1 MLQIGWKRPL
11 ICAHVHA
18 LACADGAA
26 AIRAV
31 LKSLTSKGL
40 HAVGVLW
47 ALGRIFGT
55 QSRTSGEGGLL
66 EQTLAALRT
75 VAAAAGVNRTASAA
89 AESTVQRTLFLL
101 AVCLACEQPVLHQ
114 PAGADEHAEVDAKL
128 LAGVVHAEDPP
139 HAAPSSSTQQSTPPA
154 KRPRSAQP
162 LAAAG
167 CGELDSG
174 LFAQFCSLA
183 VLGHSRC
190 AVSVARRVVSGL
202 SDRKGDGMP
211 MSAQDAVL
219 GAVWRTLLLDHVT
232 LHPPGVWG
240 GKLSKTCLGALADS
254 EDPLDPELARLLFP
268 HALASLCQYVRA
280 RVSGEE
286 EAAAAAAGAEKL
298 AGVVVV
304 WIQAIESPLAT
315 LAMAA
320 PADPACDDDKAPPPS
335 SLAQLVYVCVLWPVA
350 CAASE
355 AGGQSA
361 RFGQADL
368 ETSEGDLPGPPAS
381 SGAQG
386 ACAAECVEG
395 DAVGDHLQA
404 CLLSVIL
411 DSTSLELPHRQLLR
425 VHQVAPICVHLA
437 RDEGGNARE
446 NDKGASQA
454 PSEAAVDRLA
464 QVLLVARDHGL
475 LEHQSQPLAG
485 QMPSEWQSLVRR
497 LVPRP
502 LVSVLLS

>member
-11 ICAHVHA
+11 ICAHVDA

-75 VAAAAGVNRTASAA
+75 VAAAAGVNGTASAA

-128 LAGVVHAEDPP
+128 LAGVVHAEAPP
-139 HAAPSSSTQQSTPPA
+139 HAAPSRSTEKSTPPA

-211 MSAQDAVL
+211 MSARDAVL

-286 EAAAAAAGAEKL
+286 AAASAGAKKL
-298 AGVVVV
+298 AGVVVM
-304 WIQAIESPLAT
+304 WLQAIESPLAT

-320 PADPACDDDKAPPPS
+320 PADPACHDDKAPPPS
-335 SLAQLVYVCVLWPVA
+335 SLAQLVYVCVLWPGV
-350 CAASE
+350 CAALE
-355 AGGQSA
+355 ASGQSA

-368 ETSEGDLPGPPAS
+368 ETGEGGLSGPLAS
-381 SGAQG
+381 SAAHGG
-386 ACAAECVEG
+386 CAAECVEG
-395 DAVGDHLQA
+395 DSVGDHLQA
-404 CLLSVIL
+404 CLLSVML
-411 DSTSLELPHRQLLR
+411 DSTSLELSRRQLLR
-425 VHQVAPICVHLA
+425 VHQVAPICLHLA
-437 RDEGGNARE
+437 SSEGGNARE
-446 NDKGASQA
+446 NGKGARQA

-464 QVLLVARDHGL
+464 QILLVARDQGL
-475 LEHQSQPLAG
+475 LEYQSQPLTG